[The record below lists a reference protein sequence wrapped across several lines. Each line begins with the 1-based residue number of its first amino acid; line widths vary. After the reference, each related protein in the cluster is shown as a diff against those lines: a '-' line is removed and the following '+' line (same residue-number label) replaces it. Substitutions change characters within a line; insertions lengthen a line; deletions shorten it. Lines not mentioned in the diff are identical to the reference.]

1 METVSTPGS
10 MVLLTSL
17 SRVVYQQATE
27 ELLGVR
33 LKQYVALHH
42 LRQHGPIP
50 QQELG
55 EALHLDPNNLVLL
68 LNDLEDEAY
77 IERKRDTSDRRRHIV
92 ALTSA
97 GERAL
102 ERAERALDSVEDD
115 VLAALEQ
122 EERVLLRALL
132 VKAMGASEAL
142 TRSPAASGG
151 RRRG

>member
-1 METVSTPGS
+1 
-10 MVLLTSL
+10 
-17 SRVVYQQATE
+17 VYQQATE

-42 LRQHGPIP
+42 LREHGPIP

-92 ALTSA
+92 ALTSP

-102 ERAERALDSVEDD
+102 ERAEGALDSVEDE
-115 VLAALEQ
+115 VLAALDEQ
-122 EERVLLRALL
+122 ERIALRGLL
-132 VKAMGASEAL
+132 VKAMGASQGSS
-142 TRSPAASGG
+142 RSAQASGG